1 MDAADELA
9 DMWVSLAA
17 DQRAYGSHLEAE
29 ANRGQIRSAISRHIV
44 SDRLRVARESDR
56 LLGFVMFT
64 VESGSL
70 SRSVSRGLVENL
82 YVVPDRRREG
92 IGTVLLDAAETALR
106 DAEVDVITL
115 DVLAANDDARSFYRD
130 RGYDPHRMSVEKS
143 IENDSHSK
151 GDE

>member
-29 ANRGQIRSAISRHIV
+29 TNRGQIRSAINRHTI
-44 SDRLRVARESDR
+44 SGRLRVVRESDR

-64 VESGSL
+64 VDSSSL
-70 SRSVSRGLVENL
+70 RRTVSRGLIENL

-92 IGTVLLDAAETALR
+92 IGTTLLDAAETALG
-106 DAEVDVITL
+106 DEGVDVIAL
-115 DVLAANDDARSFYRD
+115 DVLAPNDGARAFYRD
-130 RGYDPHRMSVEKS
+130 RGYNPHRMSVEKS
-143 IENDSHSK
+143 IESDTHSK

>member
-17 DQRAYGSHLEAE
+17 DQRTYGSHLEAE
-29 ANRGQIRSAISRHIV
+29 ANRGQIRSAISRHVV
-44 SDRLRVARESDR
+44 SDRLRVARENDR

-64 VESGSL
+64 VDSGSL

-92 IGTVLLDAAETALR
+92 IGTALLEAAESAL
-106 DAEVDVITL
+106 EGEGVDVIAL
-115 DVLAANDDARSFYRD
+115 DVLAANNDARAFYREH
-130 RGYDPHRMSVEKS
+130 GYGPHRVTVERS
-143 IENDSHSK
+143 IENDTHSK